1 MKIILNWRGSKFLE
15 ALAVFA
21 GTIVGAGIFGL
32 PFIAS
37 KSGFGII
44 IFYFIVLTF
53 LVIAIHLLLAEVS
66 RDTQKICRIPGYA
79 EEYLGKGWRNFSL
92 IVSSTGLIGSL
103 LAYLILG
110 GKFMASYF
118 SSYFNGPEAIF
129 TLIFFALGAI
139 LIYKGIK
146 SIAKTE
152 VIMIAIF
159 VLILFLFLTRG
170 LPFLDL
176 KNLATF
182 NPRYLAFPY
191 GAIIFS
197 LWGLTLVPEIKEL
210 VERNRKQLRLVIIS
224 GIILASLCYLSFIF
238 IILGVSG
245 SRTSPDALS
254 GFVSIVGN
262 HAAKLGFVFGL
273 LTVFT
278 SFIALGLT
286 LKKILQYD
294 LKLPEKTSWA
304 IACFSPL
311 FLYFAGIKNF
321 IEVISLTGAIALGLE
336 AIIVIFIYKT
346 FLKKRFQRQAPIW
359 IYPLAAFFLIGLA
372 LQIFSPILFR

>member
-1 MKIILNWRGSKFLE
+1 MKTIVNWCGGKFLE

-37 KSGFGII
+37 KVGFGII
-44 IFYFIVLTF
+44 IFYFVVLTF
-53 LVIAIHLLLAEVS
+53 LVIVIHLLLAEVS
-66 RDTQKICRIPGYA
+66 RDTQKIARIPGYA
-79 EEYLGKGWRNFSL
+79 EEYLGKNWRNFSL
-92 IVSSTGLIGSL
+92 IISFTGLVGSL

-110 GKFMASYF
+110 GKFLA
-118 SSYFNGPEAIF
+118 SYFNGSEAIYA
-129 TLIFFALGAI
+129 LIFFISGAV

-152 VIMIAIF
+152 IIMTGVF
-159 VLILFLFLTRG
+159 VLILFLFLNRG

-197 LWGLTLVPEIKEL
+197 LWGLNLVPEIKEMA
-210 VERNRKQLRLVIIS
+210 ERNRRQLRLAVIS
-224 GIILASLCYLSFIF
+224 GIILASACYLSFVF

-245 SRTSPDALS
+245 SQTSPDALS

-262 HAAKLGFVFGL
+262 HAAKLGFIFGL
-273 LTVFT
+273 LAVFT
-278 SFIALGLT
+278 SFLGLGLT
-286 LKKILQYD
+286 LKKIIQYD
-294 LKLPEKTSWA
+294 MKLPEKTSWA

-311 FLYFAGIKNF
+311 LLYLSGVKNF
-321 IEVISLTGAIALGLE
+321 IGVISVTGAAALGLE
-336 AIIVIFIYKT
+336 AVIVIFIYKKY
-346 FLKKRFQRQAPIW
+346 LKIRFQRKAPIW
-359 IYPLAAFFLIGLA
+359 IYPLAAFFLIGLV
-372 LQIFSPILFR
+372 LQIFSPILFTP